1 MANIENRSVN
11 SVADDATELLRS
23 LDGRQRK
30 GLLGADKHEMRL
42 LSTAAETARTSRL
55 QKTRE
60 DGAGRDPGVLT
71 VGCTERK
78 RKERVSE
85 RAAIKGKREGWGGEG
100 ANLRR
105 LAGWVKL
112 YDG

>member
-1 MANIENRSVN
+1 MANIENGSVN

-30 GLLGADKHEMRL
+30 GLLGADKHEEMRL

-60 DGAGRDPGVLT
+60 DGAGRDPGALT

-85 RAAIKGKREGWGGEG
+85 RAAIKGKREGWGG
-100 ANLRR
+100 
-105 LAGWVKL
+105 
-112 YDG
+112 